1 MLVQYQPKHEV
12 RVKPMSSE
20 ETKAIDIKVSSILQ
34 LSEDNPSKHRF
45 ACYYFMRNRIRQY
58 IKLSGS
64 STLKGFT
71 VWLEGLLGTQNFT
84 HVMNGAEFYRKTHLH
99 PERYRV

>member
-1 MLVQYQPKHEV
+1 
-12 RVKPMSSE
+12 MSSE
-20 ETKAIDIKVSSILQ
+20 ETKEVDTKVSNILR
-34 LSEDNPSKHRF
+34 LSENNPTKHHF
-45 ACYYFMRNRIRQY
+45 ACYYFMRDRIRQY

-84 HVMNGAEFYRKTHLH
+84 HVMSGAEFYRKTHLH
-99 PERYRV
+99 PERHKA

>member
-1 MLVQYQPKHEV
+1 MGDLYQPRNEI

-20 ETKAIDIKVSSILQ
+20 ETKVIDAKVESILK
-34 LSEDNPSKHRF
+34 LSRDNPDKHRF
-45 ACYYFMRNRIRQY
+45 ACYYFMRDRIKQY
-58 IKLSGS
+58 IQLSGS

-71 VWLEGLLGTQNFT
+71 GWLEGLLGMQHFE

-99 PERYRV
+99 PDRHRP